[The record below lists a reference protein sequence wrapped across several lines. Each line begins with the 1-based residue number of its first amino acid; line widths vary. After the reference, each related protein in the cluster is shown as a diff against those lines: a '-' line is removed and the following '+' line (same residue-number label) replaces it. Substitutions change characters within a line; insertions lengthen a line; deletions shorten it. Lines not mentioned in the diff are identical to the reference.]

1 MEQKKR
7 KKNAK
12 ALGKIGFLQSIK
24 GKIWI
29 MGGTAI
35 AASAILGV
43 VGVNSLN
50 KNSDNNDVLTEL
62 NHINLYQYENQ
73 SLDTSYLYFLEDS
86 YLESIVENLGSMEQ
100 SAAQANKLSGRAAGE
115 KIAEMEDV
123 IAECKSNY
131 TSIREIAGER
141 GYTADAGA
149 YQEFFASDE
158 QLIADFRTFADDKSW
173 LDGRWV
179 DIAPAAEQTEIDGA
193 PYLHMAYEC
202 ELPSSGKRDYF
213 LPRIG
218 GDNINYEGKIYV
230 TNIVFHG
237 PQGDTLLDL
246 STVADQDLSGSY
258 GDALNGYAMG
268 QVLGQDCIEVN
279 GLFSSAEEA
288 GWKEISLKIP
298 IESYDIQNYTSVTYD
313 VYFEGTD
320 VGALTAAYALSDK
333 YDFNGTISEINTNA
347 EAYSKHVVEGQ
358 DTSEEA
364 EAIRAQ
370 FEEIQENLEAYVSD
384 ETQKSSFTELVSK
397 KQTAFETMAEQDS
410 QIYQLKQEN
419 ITLSSKLTELV
430 GEVRDYVEEDT
441 RNTQSELTV
450 FIAVILVVSAAIL
463 ILITLYISRSMNR
476 SIRIFRDTLSEMTAG
491 NLSVRPNIKSRDE
504 FQVFGSYINQFLD
517 KLSEVIASAQK
528 ISGAVKESGE
538 QLDVMAEN
546 SGNTCAEIGKAV
558 EEISTGATNQAGET
572 DSAAGEIEQM
582 GSVFEE
588 IVEKVEHLG
597 DMAGEM
603 HQVSS
608 ESAQFMEE
616 LSAAN
621 RKTVEAFS
629 QVSNQTHTTN
639 QSVHKIREAT
649 ELITSIASQTNL
661 LSLNASIEAARAGE
675 AGKGFAVVATEIQK
689 LAEQS
694 SESADIIQRII
705 EELAKEADLTV
716 HIVDEVTDIVNTQQE
731 KLEQTRQHFA
741 ALEQSIASSSR
752 ETDEIKKETM
762 ICDDARKNVQNIIL
776 GLSGIS
782 EENAASTEQTTASMS
797 ELNTTIE
804 QLMEAS
810 GSLKQMAQQLEN
822 DLRFFRM

>member
-158 QLIADFRTFADDKSW
+158 QLTSDFRTFADDKSW

-179 DIAPAAEQTEIDGA
+179 DIAPAAEQTGIDGA

-213 LPRIG
+213 LPRIV

-246 STVADQDLSGSY
+246 STVAEQDLSGSY

-268 QVLGQDCIEVN
+268 QVLGQDCIEVD

-298 IESYDIQNYTSVTYD
+298 IESYDIQNYT
-313 VYFEGTD
+313 
-320 VGALTAAYALSDK
+320 
-333 YDFNGTISEINTNA
+333 
-347 EAYSKHVVEGQ
+347 
-358 DTSEEA
+358 
-364 EAIRAQ
+364 
-370 FEEIQENLEAYVSD
+370 
-384 ETQKSSFTELVSK
+384 
-397 KQTAFETMAEQDS
+397 
-410 QIYQLKQEN
+410 
-419 ITLSSKLTELV
+419 
-430 GEVRDYVEEDT
+430 
-441 RNTQSELTV
+441 
-450 FIAVILVVSAAIL
+450 
-463 ILITLYISRSMNR
+463 
-476 SIRIFRDTLSEMTAG
+476 
-491 NLSVRPNIKSRDE
+491 
-504 FQVFGSYINQFLD
+504 
-517 KLSEVIASAQK
+517 
-528 ISGAVKESGE
+528 
-538 QLDVMAEN
+538 
-546 SGNTCAEIGKAV
+546 
-558 EEISTGATNQAGET
+558 
-572 DSAAGEIEQM
+572 
-582 GSVFEE
+582 
-588 IVEKVEHLG
+588 
-597 DMAGEM
+597 
-603 HQVSS
+603 
-608 ESAQFMEE
+608 
-616 LSAAN
+616 
-621 RKTVEAFS
+621 
-629 QVSNQTHTTN
+629 
-639 QSVHKIREAT
+639 
-649 ELITSIASQTNL
+649 SQTNL